1 MYNNLIKSFEVQI
14 MIFTVRLAD
23 LNIEIHSIYPEL
35 RHFFK
40 NYIVENETADL
51 SLSWTVEEVAAEKDH
66 ALHENYPME
75 YLETLAALRKISEI
89 LPLRKRLLVHGAAIT
104 CDDKAYLFA
113 AQSGTGKSTHIC
125 LWKKHLGSRVDIVNG
140 DKPFVSLESVDGSA
154 LITARVYG
162 TPWAGKEDWE
172 KNRSA
177 ELNGICFLQR
187 GKENKIRKLEPAEC
201 LNYLFNQV
209 YLPKDPVALS
219 MTLELADL
227 LTKNVPLYLLEC
239 DISEEAVKCSFEG
252 MTGMVYE
259 R

>member
-1 MYNNLIKSFEVQI
+1 

-35 RHFFK
+35 QHFFK
-40 NYIVENETADL
+40 DYLVKNVTADL
-51 SLSWTVEEVAAEKDH
+51 SVSWTEEEISAEKDR
-66 ALHENYPME
+66 ASNENYPME
-75 YLETLAALRKISEI
+75 YLETLAALRKISEL

-104 CDDKAYLFA
+104 YDDKAYLFT

-125 LWKKHLGSRVDIVNG
+125 LWKEYLGSRVDIVNG
-140 DKPFVSLESVDGSA
+140 DKPFVSLENVDCKDAANVATSDGSTRVCA
-154 LITARVYG
+154 KVYG